1 MNDLASRGAGGL
13 GEPAQDRRSFI
24 RTRHSPLA
32 PAPTP
37 TPHTTESYRVTIIHY
52 HQSITSVRKIDF
64 IRTAQWPR
72 TEQSSV
78 GWFAVTV
85 LPRLPLSYAAM
96 ASAIASASAA
106 AMASAAASAIAS
118 ASAAAMASA

>member
-1 MNDLASRGAGGL
+1 MCESRKNTL
-13 GEPAQDRRSFI
+13 PYPFRLWVIVD
-24 RTRHSPLA
+24 
-32 PAPTP
+32 
-37 TPHTTESYRVTIIHY
+37 RVTIIHY